1 MLSLNRPLAIVVLA
15 ALALTVASPVVAL
28 NDVTSP
34 EKFFGFRLGTDK
46 KLARWDKIV
55 EYYQLLDKESDR
67 IQVIDLGP
75 TTEGHPYLLAIVT
88 SPGEHGQARPAAR
101 GEP

>member
-1 MLSLNRPLAIVVLA
+1 MTFLTRSPSIVAALVLA
-15 ALALTVASPVVAL
+15 LGAPAAAL

-55 EYYQLLDKESDR
+55 EYYELLEKESDR
-67 IQVIDLGP
+67 I
-75 TTEGHPYLLAIVT
+75 
-88 SPGEHGQARPAAR
+88 R
-101 GEP
+101 